1 MNFKMSIILNGIV
14 IVGGASVATGA
25 LYLIFRKVRAHSA
38 KHKPEVMNKINDFL
52 GTQDTKHL
60 N

>member
-14 IVGGASVATGA
+14 IVGGAGVATGA

-38 KHKPEVMNKINDFL
+38 KHKPEVMNKINDFFA
-52 GTQDTKHL
+52 GQDNKY
-60 N
+60 